1 MSRYTQYNKNDTYRE
16 NLNYANL
23 QKERRANEEL
33 KEIERDRIAMERLKI
48 QLDQEKQYE
57 KERKIQIRQQQYED
71 YSNYMRQKLLETP
84 QNREKLNIKVGGEKR
99 IIRRPSYNQQM
110 DNLCLNPTRQQN
122 VYPMEPV
129 KNFSEAGRN
138 YQRGYSHGYNILTGE
153 LYSQTQ
159 TRGKTPKNI
168 NINNNM
174 NRVIGDNRE
183 QQERMAKTEFSKE
196 NQNQNLDKEKDDLSK
211 YQAYMEMKRQK
222 EKEEFYYMQQQQ
234 KENINK
240 EAQLN
245 QNIQNENPEQT
256 GPSLNEISPEYKE
269 MYIKQQIQQQKQ
281 QEELQRQEPE
291 IPPQYRDMFMRQQMQ
306 QLEKP
311 KERGANSNQP
321 QNEKMPNEYAD
332 IMLKQSSEN
341 KGRSTPYN
349 TKLNNLNHQSY
360 HNVPQQNSENHNER
374 VLEKDENM
382 EIYQNMLREKEKEQ
396 LEREQYQQYLINQQ
410 NQDIRQPNM
419 NQMMENNNMQ
429 YPYQY
434 GEESNIKNDVNKIT
448 ETQKQMINKDTN
460 EDKYGNYPPNEVQKD
475 YIPQEQGVDEE
486 YMMYQQQKQMQEM
499 EEREKASQILESKQ
513 MEKMNANNINQNEYY
528 QEESSSV
535 PYNPSINS
543 QIPERM
549 SEFNSAKMEYLQ
561 NKQKNMLSK
570 DNIFSYSEAPKQAPK
585 YNNEPLTKTERLR
598 IQREYAQ
605 FLDAQINAKN
615 IKNKIKN
622 NGLGPVQSTGYEV
635 GGPNPYQKLRD
646 KHDRLKDIP
655 QDPYSTKNYNIC
667 NNTYLISNPI
677 TNPVSSYKF
686 VDRRKNSSGRLL
698 NNGNNIVGK

>member
-1 MSRYTQYNKNDTYRE
+1 MQYNKNDTYRE
-16 NLNYANL
+16 NMNYANI
-23 QKERRANEEL
+23 QKQRRANEEL
-33 KEIERDRIAMERLKI
+33 KEIERDRIAMEKLKI

-57 KERKIQIRQQQYED
+57 KERKNQIRQQQYED

-84 QNREKLNIKVGGEKR
+84 QNREKLNIKLGGEQR
-99 IIRRPSYNQQM
+99 FIRRPSYNQQM
-110 DNLCLNPTRQQN
+110 DNLCLNPTRQAN

-168 NINNNM
+168 INNM
-174 NRVIGDNRE
+174 NTGVANNPE
-183 QQERMAKTEFSKE
+183 QQERMAKTELSKE
-196 NQNQNLDKEKDDLSK
+196 NQNLDKEKDDLSK

-234 KENINK
+234 EKENMNK

-245 QNIQNENPEQT
+245 QNVQKESSEQT
-256 GPSLNEISPEYKE
+256 GPRLNEISPEYRE
-269 MYIKQQIQQQKQ
+269 LLMKQQIQQQKQ

-291 IPPQYRDMFMRQQMQ
+291 VPPEYKDMYMRQQIQ

-311 KERGANSNQP
+311 KEGGDDTNQL
-321 QNEKMPNEYAD
+321 QNEKMPNEYAN
-332 IMLKQSSEN
+332 IMQQQNSE
-341 KGRSTPYN
+341 KYGGSTPYN
-349 TKLNNLNHQSY
+349 TKLNNLNYQSY
-360 HNVPQQNSENHNER
+360 HNVPQKNSETRNEKMP
-374 VLEKDENM
+374 EKDENM

-396 LEREQYQQYLINQQ
+396 LEREQYQQYLMNQQ
-410 NQDIRQPNM
+410 NQDMRQ
-419 NQMMENNNMQ
+419 MENNNMQ

-434 GEESNIKNDVNKIT
+434 GEDPKIKNEVNKPT
-448 ETQKQMINKDTN
+448 DPQKQMINRDIN
-460 EDKYGNYPPNEVQKD
+460 EAKYENYPPNQTQKD
-475 YIPQEQGVDEE
+475 YIPQEQGTDEQA
-486 YMMYQQQKQMQEM
+486 YMMYQQQNQMQEM
-499 EEREKASQILESKQ
+499 EERERARQLLERQQ
-513 MEKMNANNINQNEYY
+513 MEKMNMNNINQNEYY
-528 QEESSSV
+528 QEDSSSV
-535 PYNPSINS
+535 PYNPSANS
-543 QIPERM
+543 QMPERM

-585 YNNEPLTKTERLR
+585 YNNEPLTKSERLR

-635 GGPNPYQKLRD
+635 GGPNPYQQLRD

-655 QDPYSTKNYNIC
+655 QDPYSTKNYNIS
-667 NNTYLISNPI
+667 NNSYLTSNPI

-698 NNGNNIVGK
+698 NNGNNVVGK

>member
-1 MSRYTQYNKNDTYRE
+1 MQYNKNDTYRE
-16 NLNYANL
+16 NMNYANI
-23 QKERRANEEL
+23 QKQRRVNEEL
-33 KEIERDRIAMERLKI
+33 KEIERDRIAMEKLKI

-57 KERKIQIRQQQYED
+57 KERKNQIRQQQYED

-84 QNREKLNIKVGGEKR
+84 QNREKLNIKLGGEHR
-99 IIRRPSYNQQM
+99 LIRRPSYNQQM
-110 DNLCLNPTRQQN
+110 DNLCLNPTRQAN

-168 NINNNM
+168 INNM
-174 NRVIGDNRE
+174 NAAVGNNRE

-234 KENINK
+234 EKENMNK

-245 QNIQNENPEQT
+245 LNMQKESS
-256 GPSLNEISPEYKE
+256 SLNDISPEYRE
-269 MYIKQQIQQQKQ
+269 LLMKQQIHQQKQ
-281 QEELQRQEPE
+281 QEELQREEPE
-291 IPPQYRDMFMRQQMQ
+291 IPPEYKDMHMRQQVQ

-311 KERGANSNQP
+311 KEGGDDSNQP

-332 IMLKQSSEN
+332 IIQQQSSE
-341 KGRSTPYN
+341 KHGRSTPYQ
-349 TKLNNLNHQSY
+349 TKLNNLNYQSY
-360 HNVPQQNSENHNER
+360 HSVPQKSSEIRNEKMP
-374 VLEKDENM
+374 EKDENM
-382 EIYQNMLREKEKEQ
+382 EIYQNMLKEKEKEQ
-396 LEREQYQQYLINQQ
+396 LEREQYQQYLMNQQ
-410 NQDIRQPNM
+410 NQDMRQ
-419 NQMMENNNMQ
+419 MENNNMQ
-429 YPYQY
+429 YPDQY
-434 GEESNIKNDVNKIT
+434 GEGPKIKNEVNKVT
-448 ETQKQMINKDTN
+448 DTQKQMINRDTN
-460 EDKYGNYPPNEVQKD
+460 EAKYGNYPPNETQKD
-475 YIPQEQGVDEE
+475 YIPQEQGIDEQQ

-499 EEREKASQILESKQ
+499 KEMEERERARQILERQQ
-513 MEKMNANNINQNEYY
+513 MEKMNMNNINQNEYY
-528 QEESSSV
+528 QEDSSSV
-535 PYNPSINS
+535 PYNPPANS
-543 QIPERM
+543 QMPERM

-655 QDPYSTKNYNIC
+655 QDPYSTKNYNIS
-667 NNTYLISNPI
+667 NNSYLTSNPI

-698 NNGNNIVGK
+698 NNGSNVVGK

>member
-1 MSRYTQYNKNDTYRE
+1 MQYNKNDTYRE
-16 NLNYANL
+16 NMNYANI
-23 QKERRANEEL
+23 QKQRRVNEEL
-33 KEIERDRIAMERLKI
+33 KEIERDRIAMEKLKI

-57 KERKIQIRQQQYED
+57 KERKNQIRQQQYED

-84 QNREKLNIKVGGEKR
+84 QNREKLNIKLGGEQR
-99 IIRRPSYNQQM
+99 LIRRPSYNQQM
-110 DNLCLNPTRQQN
+110 DNLCLNPTRQAN

-168 NINNNM
+168 IKNM
-174 NRVIGDNRE
+174 NAAVGDNRE

-234 KENINK
+234 EKENMNK

-245 QNIQNENPEQT
+245 QNMQKESS
-256 GPSLNEISPEYKE
+256 SLNDISPEYRE
-269 MYIKQQIQQQKQ
+269 LLMKQQIQQQKQ
-281 QEELQRQEPE
+281 QEELQREEPE
-291 IPPQYRDMFMRQQMQ
+291 IPPEYKDMYMRQQVQ

-311 KERGANSNQP
+311 KEGGDDSNQP

-332 IMLKQSSEN
+332 IIQQQSSE
-341 KGRSTPYN
+341 KHGRSTPYQ
-349 TKLNNLNHQSY
+349 TKLNNLNYQSY
-360 HNVPQQNSENHNER
+360 HSVPQKNSEISNEKMP
-374 VLEKDENM
+374 EKDENM
-382 EIYQNMLREKEKEQ
+382 EIYKNMLKEKEKEQ
-396 LEREQYQQYLINQQ
+396 LEREQYQQYLMNQQ
-410 NQDIRQPNM
+410 NQDMRQ
-419 NQMMENNNMQ
+419 MENNNMQ

-434 GEESNIKNDVNKIT
+434 GEDPKIKNEVNKVT
-448 ETQKQMINKDTN
+448 DTQKQMINRDTN
-460 EDKYGNYPPNEVQKD
+460 EAKYGNYPPNETQKD
-475 YIPQEQGVDEE
+475 YIPQEQGIDEQQ

-499 EEREKASQILESKQ
+499 KEMEERERARQILERQQ
-513 MEKMNANNINQNEYY
+513 MEKMNMNNINQNEYY
-528 QEESSSV
+528 QEDSSSV
-535 PYNPSINS
+535 PYNPPANS
-543 QIPERM
+543 QMPERM

-655 QDPYSTKNYNIC
+655 QDPYSTKNYNIS
-667 NNTYLISNPI
+667 NNSYLTSNPI

-698 NNGNNIVGK
+698 NNGSNVVGK